1 MGREEVHRTVVFE
14 EVDVWMCGDSGEQS
28 AFDFVSRCISM
39 MKNSALRVPPLA
51 AQVLACDLAKLDTE
65 LWLRAEAPVGPAV

>member
-1 MGREEVHRTVVFE
+1 MPPAVTVVPATA
-14 EVDVWMCGDSGEQS
+14 VDG
-28 AFDFVSRCISM
+28 A
-39 MKNSALRVPPLA
+39 ALA